1 MKANDKNSVEYAKA
15 IGAITNEVNDW
26 LGTDWDTDEIE
37 QYKDAILDVAKNGEN
52 ATESI
57 KILQKAAA
65 SNLIDNIDT
74 ID

>member
-1 MKANDKNSVEYAKA
+1 MEANDKNSVEYAKA
-15 IGAITNEVNDW
+15 IGAIANEVNDW

-57 KILQKAAA
+57 KILQEAAA
-65 SNLIDNIDT
+65 SNLID
-74 ID
+74 